1 MSLSIL
7 LYRLLENEDSI
18 SGAPPWHEPKL
29 AFMDVRALSHP
40 SIQYSLPYL
49 EGVHQELDPSVVL
62 ALLDVTLF
70 LEDGYEYAVSPC

>member
-1 MSLSIL
+1 MTLKKREFTPESGSVGT
-7 LYRLLENEDSI
+7 YDEDSI

-49 EGVHQELDPSVVL
+49 KGVGQELDTSVVL

-70 LEDGYEYAVSPC
+70 LEDG